1 MKYGADSFK
10 GISPRKRA
18 KHPARK
24 IARKQERRV
33 ARKECNEGS
42 SSITSIPK

>member
-10 GISPRKRA
+10 GIKPVKRG
-18 KHPARK
+18 KKPARK

-33 ARKECNEGS
+33 AKEQCNE
-42 SSITSIPK
+42 

>member
-33 ARKECNEGS
+33 AREFCKKEVDS
-42 SSITSIPK
+42 TP